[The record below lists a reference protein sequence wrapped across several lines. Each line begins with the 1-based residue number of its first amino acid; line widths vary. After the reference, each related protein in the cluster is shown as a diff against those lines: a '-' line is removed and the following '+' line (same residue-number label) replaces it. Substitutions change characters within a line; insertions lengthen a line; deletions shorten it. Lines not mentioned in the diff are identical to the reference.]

1 MKRIFTWL
9 ILLLSIQYS
18 LYAQS
23 VDNVVVTQQDKNI
36 VVAYDLLGLAEGQ
49 TANVSL
55 YCSEDGGASW
65 GSKLRYV
72 IGDVGEG
79 IKAGYGK
86 RIVWQLLE
94 ERERLTGDRISFEV
108 RAMLSSRTSY
118 RLRKNPVSFNLR
130 TT

>member
-1 MKRIFTWL
+1 MKQLFLSL

-18 LYAQS
+18 LYAQR

-49 TANVSL
+49 TATVSL
-55 YCSEDGGASW
+55 YCSEDGGNSW

-79 IKAGYGK
+79 IKLVMAN
-86 RIVWQLLE
+86 
-94 ERERLTGDRISFEV
+94 RLFGNC
-108 RAMLSSRTSY
+108 L
-118 RLRKNPVSFNLR
+118 KNAKG
-130 TT
+130 